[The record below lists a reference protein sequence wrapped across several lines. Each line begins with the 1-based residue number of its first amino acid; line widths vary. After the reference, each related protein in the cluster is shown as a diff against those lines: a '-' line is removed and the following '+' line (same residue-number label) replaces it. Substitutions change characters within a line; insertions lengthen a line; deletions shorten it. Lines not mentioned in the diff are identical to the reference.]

1 MEPKSSLFYIKND
14 EPSVSVY
21 DTTYTDD
28 GETKTFV
35 FKFKERVPSQGIEQ
49 DILDKC
55 KDKGY
60 TAKYQD

>member
-1 MEPKSSLFYIKND
+1 MESKSSLFYIKND
-14 EPSVSVY
+14 EPTVSVY
-21 DTTYTDD
+21 DMTYKDE

-35 FKFKERVPSQGIEQ
+35 FNFKERVPSQNIEQ

-60 TAKYQD
+60 TADPLD